1 MSAALTL
8 AKPENLDRLV
18 TLCAAFHA
26 EEGFEMSDEGRRAAL
41 SPLLDGL
48 PYGAIYL
55 IGPPRAP
62 IGYIVICF
70 GWSVEFGGLDA
81 IIDELYIRPGVRGR
95 GIATEALTALPRALS
110 EGGLRAIH
118 LEVDKTNAS
127 AIKLYKRAGF
137 SPRENYMFMSR
148 RL

>member
-1 MSAALTL
+1 VSAALTL
-8 AKPENLDRLV
+8 AKPEHLEKVV

-26 EEGFEMSDEGRRAAL
+26 EEGIDQTDEARINAL
-41 SPLLDGL
+41 APLLEGL
-48 PYGAIYL
+48 PYGVVYL

-81 IIDELYIRPGVRGR
+81 IVDELYIRPGVRGR
-95 GIATEALTALPRALS
+95 GIATEALISLPRALS

-118 LEVDKTNAS
+118 LEVDRTNTKAM
-127 AIKLYKRAGF
+127 ALYKRAGF
-137 SPRENYMFMSR
+137 APRDNYIFMSR
-148 RL
+148 KL